1 MEYTTVTHTFEP
13 IFNAES
19 RVLILGSL
27 PSVKSRENQFYYG
40 HPKNR
45 FWTVLATILKC
56 DIPVTIEEKKAMLL
70 ANHIAIWDVIASCD
84 IIGSSDSS
92 IKNVTANDMSVILDY
107 APIEKIYA
115 NGAKAEEL
123 YRKYCYPK
131 TQITIERLP
140 STSPANAS
148 CKLQTL
154 IEVWRKCVP

>member
-56 DIPVTIEEKKAMLL
+56 DIPVTIEEQKAMLL

-92 IKNVTANDMSVILDY
+92 IKNVTANDMSVILDH

-131 TQITIERLP
+131 TQIAIERLP

-154 IEVWRKCVP
+154 IEIWRKCVP